1 MPGNEFQDV
10 GEKMLNSSC
19 KCENMKENGEVGW
32 QINKKKYDV
41 EMSSTEISS
50 EYEWAVEK
58 SSNLRQM
65 NGFLN

>member
-10 GEKMLNSSC
+10 GEKMLNSSR
-19 KCENMKENGEVGW
+19 KYENMEENGEEGW

-50 EYEWAVEK
+50 EYEWAVERVLIQGK
-58 SSNLRQM
+58 WMAS
-65 NGFLN
+65 